1 MASGD
6 EPGTSQ
12 NLEPGMFID
21 ILIAVVE
28 SNTGYDSARP
38 SGRVEFYP
46 SSNTPRV

>member
-6 EPGTSQ
+6 ESGLRIREPGT
-12 NLEPGMFID
+12 FID

>member
-6 EPGTSQ
+6 ESGLPPTREPGT
-12 NLEPGMFID
+12 FID

-28 SNTGYDSARP
+28 SNTGYDSAEP
-38 SGRVEFYP
+38 SGKVEFYP

>member
-6 EPGTSQ
+6 EPVPSRTR
-12 NLEPGMFID
+12 EPGTFID
-21 ILIAVVE
+21 VLIAVVE

>member
-6 EPGTSQ
+6 ELGTSQ
-12 NLEPGMFID
+12 NWEPSMFVD